1 MKANLFAK
9 YMMKEGAPMNSVTQC
24 VETLER
30 ILEEEAEDLARETG
44 FLQRERE
51 ISGADFVQALIFG
64 W

>member
-1 MKANLFAK
+1 
-9 YMMKEGAPMNSVTQC
+9 MNSVAQC

-51 ISGADFVQALIFG
+51 ISGADCVQALIFG

>member
-1 MKANLFAK
+1 
-9 YMMKEGAPMNSVTQC
+9 MNSVAQC